1 MTRAGLVA
9 RIAGEAGLSK
19 KTADSVL
26 KVLVIAIHQSL
37 AGTDGRIRIPD
48 LGTFMVAVR
57 KAREGVNPQTK
68 KKIKIPASR
77 VPKFRAAKA
86 LKEIAKQ
93 AG

>member
-1 MTRAGLVA
+1 MTRAELVA

-26 KVLVIAIHQSL
+26 KALVIAIHQSL
-37 AGTDGRIRIPD
+37 AGADGQIRIPD
-48 LGTFMVAVR
+48 LGTFIVAAR
-57 KAREGVNPQTK
+57 KAREGANPQTK

-77 VPKFRAAKA
+77 VPRFRAAKA
-86 LKEIAKQ
+86 LKETAKQ